1 MSSIKRQSIHIK
13 VAEFIGSA
21 KVLRNE
27 RKEESA
33 SVLLAEAVIPSVVV
47 ILVLE
52 QTPFLES

>member
-27 RKEESA
+27 RKEEST
-33 SVLLAEAVIPSVVV
+33 SVLLAEAVIPRVVV
-47 ILVLE
+47 VLVLE
-52 QTPFLES
+52 QTPLLES